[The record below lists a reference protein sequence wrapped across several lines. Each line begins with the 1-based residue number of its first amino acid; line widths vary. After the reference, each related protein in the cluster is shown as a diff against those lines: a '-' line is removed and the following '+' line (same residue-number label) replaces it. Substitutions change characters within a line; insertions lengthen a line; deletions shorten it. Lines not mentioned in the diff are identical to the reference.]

1 MQEPETFSDSH
12 LSSDPTNPCLVS
24 PRNQLHPNLAFGG
37 NSAIEGIA
45 SLMNHLHRATAD
57 TKGAR
62 PSATALTRAFA
73 AYQSEQRERL
83 RQLVFLSNAFAKI
96 TTYATPL
103 HRFLANW
110 VMPLGDERAVAD
122 RIGWYVARAPRL
134 EFLPSVVDG
143 KTTRI
148 RWGDGAVGGKELEG
162 KEAEEA
168 AGESDEEER
177 PGKGKEKEQDE
188 LAAYKAIVDELASLR
203 TTGGATAL
211 TA

>member
-1 MQEPETFSDSH
+1 M
-12 LSSDPTNPCLVS
+12 
-24 PRNQLHPNLAFGG
+24 PRFPWNQLHPNLAFGG

-62 PSATALTRAFA
+62 PSATALTRAFS
-73 AYQSEQRERL
+73 AYQAEQRERL
-83 RQLVFLSNAFAKI
+83 RQLVYLSNAFAKI

-148 RWGDGAVGGKELEG
+148 RWGDGAVGGKDT
-162 KEAEEA
+162 EAEEA
-168 AGESDEEER
+168 AGESDEETR
-177 PGKGKEKEQDE
+177 RGKGKKKEQDE